1 MRGFLGNAK
10 RSGSAQ
16 LIQAAELP
24 KATKGVWV
32 IPDII
37 NGFPNPSPFY
47 SFKDDSLQKEIM
59 QSLLKEQTS
68 EKHRIAERKPFNLR
82 MFKGELSGAEYLF
95 YLEQQE
101 AIFAALETTPLPYSG
116 LNRLQAIQTDIEELV
131 KKGYELKGVLPS
143 TQAYS
148 QYINE
153 LSLAEKQPH
162 IYLHYLALIYG
173 GQMMKSK
180 VPSSGKM
187 YEFNNMEEC
196 IQSIR
201 RIQSDEWV
209 NEVNK
214 GYDHVIALF
223 DELENTLFSK
233 KTESY
238 V

>member
-1 MRGFLGNAK
+1 
-10 RSGSAQ
+10 
-16 LIQAAELP
+16 
-24 KATKGVWV
+24 
-32 IPDII
+32 
-37 NGFPNPSPFY
+37 
-47 SFKDDSLQKEIM
+47 M

-82 MFKGELSGAEYLF
+82 MFKGELTPAEYLL

-116 LNRLQAIQTDIEELV
+116 LNRLQTVQADIEELV
-131 KKGYELKGVLPS
+131 KKGYEKKGLLPS

-153 LSLAEKQPH
+153 LSLTEKQPH

-180 VPSSGKM
+180 IPSSGKM

-201 RIQSDEWV
+201 GIQNDSWV

-214 GYDHVIALF
+214 GYDYVIGIF
-223 DELENTLFSK
+223 NELETILFTNK
-233 KTESY
+233 KTENY

>member
-1 MRGFLGNAK
+1 
-10 RSGSAQ
+10 
-16 LIQAAELP
+16 
-24 KATKGVWV
+24 
-32 IPDII
+32 
-37 NGFPNPSPFY
+37 
-47 SFKDDSLQKEIM
+47 M

-68 EKHRIAERKPFNLR
+68 EKHRIAERKSFNLR
-82 MFKGELSGAEYLF
+82 MFKGELSSAEYLF

-116 LNRLQAIQTDIEELV
+116 LNRLQAIQKDIEELV
-131 KKGYELKGVLPS
+131 NQGCEQKGLLPS
-143 TQAYS
+143 TLAYS

-153 LSLAEKQPH
+153 LSLTEKQPH

-180 VPSSGKM
+180 IPSSGHL
-187 YEFNNMEEC
+187 YQFNNIEDC

-201 RIQSDEWV
+201 KIQNDNWV

-223 DELENTLFSK
+223 DELETTLFSHK
-233 KTESY
+233 KTESHA
-238 V
+238 